1 MQTATISTEQK
12 QAIDDYLRGY
22 STSYKLMRLARY
34 EQEFFGG
41 GRLSEDEVSSPA
53 EGPLAKA
60 KMFEI
65 RHFVLSLPNCDEKLL
80 LYYHYVKGES
90 VERCAELIGVSR
102 RTAFR
107 LKSRALSIAYDRAN
121 KEKILP

>member
-1 MQTATISTEQK
+1 MGKRRFSPKPEQK

-65 RHFVLSLPNCDEKLL
+65 RHFVLSLPMAGHINSLNASVACGIV
-80 LYYHYVKGES
+80 LYEAARQRQHIPAIQPK
-90 VERCAELIGVSR
+90 
-102 RTAFR
+102 
-107 LKSRALSIAYDRAN
+107 
-121 KEKILP
+121 

>member
-1 MQTATISTEQK
+1 MQTKTISEEQR
-12 QAIDDYLRGY
+12 QSIDDYLRGY
-22 STSYKLMRLARY
+22 STNYKLLRLAKY
-34 EQEFFGG
+34 EKEFFGG
-41 GRLSEDEVSSPA
+41 GRLCDDEVTTPA

-60 KMFEI
+60 KMFEV
-65 RHFVLSLPNCDEKLL
+65 RHFVLSLPNSDEKLL

-107 LKSRALSIAYDRAN
+107 LKSRALIIAHEHAKRQ
-121 KEKILP
+121 KILP